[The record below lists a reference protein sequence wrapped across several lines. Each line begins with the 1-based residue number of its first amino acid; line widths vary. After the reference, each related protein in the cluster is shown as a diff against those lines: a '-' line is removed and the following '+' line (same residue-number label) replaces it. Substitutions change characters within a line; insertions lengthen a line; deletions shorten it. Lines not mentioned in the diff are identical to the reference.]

1 MVSGR
6 RRHSRHGEV
15 QVNLMPD
22 KDQRIE
28 STRRPHVGALAGLAP
43 TAVLVLALL
52 TAGCATLPPLEARAP
67 SAAIPTSSDEALGR
81 VARASLPADVDSGFR
96 PIPLSA
102 FSMDARLTLAR
113 RAQKTLDL
121 QYYLL
126 QNDVTGHTLLR
137 AVRDAALRGVRVR
150 ILVDDL
156 YTASSDQML
165 LDLAAYPNLEI
176 RLFNPFP
183 AGRGSTLTRW
193 MLSAN
198 EFSRVNH
205 RMHNKMF
212 IADGAF
218 AIAGGRNIADEY
230 FFSSKEGNFIDFDL
244 LLAGAAVPRMAAIF
258 DKYWNS
264 PRVYPLHAIEDANA
278 DPEVLRNDFERISAD
293 AVTAYPTPPPDTP
306 DLLGWYPVSADM
318 QKPSLK
324 LLYGHVEVFADDPE
338 KVSGRSEAGTDTT
351 TVTYRALDA
360 IGAAKFEVTIGSPYF
375 IPGKNGLERMQ
386 SIRERGVAINVV
398 TNSLASNDEP
408 FASAAYG
415 SYRVRML
422 QMGANLYELNP
433 AELKNDAL
441 IGSALHS
448 TIGRS
453 HSKLIIIDHNLTFV
467 GSMNMDLRSSR
478 LNTEF
483 GMLVESPELA
493 GEVLGLAT
501 KVLSAGTFKLRL
513 AEPGDHLQWVATEN
527 GKEKV
532 YDDEPEVPIST
543 QMQIFLLFPFV
554 SESLL

>member
-1 MVSGR
+1 MKPSAVNFVQDRSTT
-6 RRHSRHGEV
+6 HESRSAW
-15 QVNLMPD
+15 
-22 KDQRIE
+22 QR
-28 STRRPHVGALAGLAP
+28 AP
-43 TAVLVLALL
+43 ILALCAL
-52 TAGCATLPPLEARAP
+52 LALSAGCATLPPPEARAP
-67 SAAIPTSSDEALGR
+67 NAAIATTANEELGR
-81 VARASLPADVDSGFR
+81 IAAASLPSGADSGFR
-96 PIPLSA
+96 PIPMSA
-102 FSMDARLTLAR
+102 FSMDARVSLAK

-126 QNDVTGHTLLR
+126 QNDLTGHTLLR
-137 AVRDAALRGVRVR
+137 AVRDAAVRGVRVR

-165 LDLAAYPNLEI
+165 LELAAYPNVEI

-183 AGRGSTLTRW
+183 AARDSNVMRWALTL
-193 MLSAN
+193 N

-218 AIAGGRNIADEY
+218 AVAGGRNIADEY
-230 FFSSKEGNFIDFDL
+230 FFSSKAGNFIDFDL

-258 DKYWNS
+258 DTYWNS
-264 PRVYPLHAIEDANA
+264 PRVFRLGAIEKSSEDSQ
-278 DPEVLRNDFERISAD
+278 VLRDRFEALTAD
-293 AVTAYPTPPPDTP
+293 AIDAYPVPPPDAP
-306 DLLGWYPVSADM
+306 DLLGWFPLSADL
-318 QKPSLK
+318 QKPPIR
-324 LLYGHVEVFADDPE
+324 LLYGHVDVFADDPE
-338 KVSGRSEAGTDTT
+338 KVSGRAEGGTDNT
-351 TVTYRALDA
+351 TVTYRVLDA

-375 IPGKNGLERMQ
+375 IPGEAGLERMR
-386 SIRERGVAINVV
+386 SVREKGVAINVV

-415 SYRVRML
+415 RYRVPML
-422 QMGANLYELNP
+422 KMGATLYELNP
-433 AELKNDAL
+433 SELKNDAL
-441 IGSALHS
+441 IGSALRS

-453 HSKLIIIDHNLTFV
+453 HSKLIIIDHHITFV

-478 LNTEF
+478 VNTEF

-493 GEVLGLAT
+493 NEVLGLAT

-513 AEPGDHLQWVATEN
+513 AEPGDRIQWVATEN
-527 GKEKV
+527 GAEKV
-532 YDDEPEVPIST
+532 YNDEPDVPFAT